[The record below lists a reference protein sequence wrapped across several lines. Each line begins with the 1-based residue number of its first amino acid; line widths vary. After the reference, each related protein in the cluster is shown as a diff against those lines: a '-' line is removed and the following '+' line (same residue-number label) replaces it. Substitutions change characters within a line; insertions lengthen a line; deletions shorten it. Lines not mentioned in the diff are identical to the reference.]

1 MTFTWVVFYNTW
13 IGKEASSLFLA
24 HHPYDILKSKQVNIL
39 VTYWSWMKR
48 LFQHWICSRTHH
60 HSLQIFQQFLHNNL
74 ASTRPSGDKK
84 VLLETQQSFFLKK
97 FSFSLQASNA
107 KQKTKKKHLTS
118 NRQIRLYSL
127 FFTDKNVQF
136 STVFPAKIGL
146 CLLLIIPYIYIHDK
160 GPNWTVSL
168 TG

>member
-1 MTFTWVVFYNTW
+1 MTFTWVVYYNTW

-39 VTYWSWMKR
+39 VTYWMKR
-48 LFQHWICSRTHH
+48 LFQHWICSRTHR

-74 ASTRPSGDKK
+74 VDNLQVTRKFYSKRNNPFSSRNSVFLFKRPMQKK
-84 VLLETQQSFFLKK
+84 
-97 FSFSLQASNA
+97 N
-107 KQKTKKKHLTS
+107 KKKNIWL
-118 NRQIRLYSL
+118 QIGKSGYIRCFQYQ
-127 FFTDKNVQF
+127 NVQF

-160 GPNWTVSL
+160 GPSWTVSL

>member
-13 IGKEASSLFLA
+13 ICKEASSLFLA

-97 FSFSLQASNA
+97 FSFSLQTSNA
-107 KQKTKKKHLTS
+107 KKKTTS
-118 NRQIRLYSL
+118 TTKTFDFKSANPAIFAVFYWQECTILNGISRKNRFMSALNNTVYRYS
-127 FFTDKNVQF
+127 
-136 STVFPAKIGL
+136 G
-146 CLLLIIPYIYIHDK
+146 
-160 GPNWTVSL
+160 
-168 TG
+168 

>member
-1 MTFTWVVFYNTW
+1 M
-13 IGKEASSLFLA
+13 SSLLQYVDMQRSLIALSSSSSIWYLEVKTGQYFSHL
-24 HHPYDILKSKQVNIL
+24 LKLNETFISTLNLFTDAPPL
-39 VTYWSWMKR
+39 VTN
-48 LFQHWICSRTHH
+48 
-60 HSLQIFQQFLHNNL
+60 FQQFLHNNL

-146 CLLLIIPYIYIHDK
+146 CLLLIIPCIDIHDK
-160 GPNWTVSL
+160 GPSWTVSL